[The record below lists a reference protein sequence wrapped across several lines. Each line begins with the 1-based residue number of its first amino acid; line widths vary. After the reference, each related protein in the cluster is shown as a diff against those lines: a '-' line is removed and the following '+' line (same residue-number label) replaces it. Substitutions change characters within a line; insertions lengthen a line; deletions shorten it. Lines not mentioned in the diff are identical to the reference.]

1 MKTPSR
7 KLILIYTAIAM
18 GAGLLMGIVRTV
30 VSNLYLDT
38 GIELYAPSSIPP
50 IVMHVLLVLCAV
62 IVATSGM
69 FPLHKNHAAAS
80 METPSQFTLFSSM
93 LTGFMLLAYDF
104 FLVYDISS
112 DNWAALRPL
121 FGHAP
126 TGSVTLASAAFT
138 MLLLLFAIPAAL
150 FFFRAA
156 QRCQKPSQS
165 VLCTL
170 TVIWFVLFA
179 LRFYFDSA
187 VAFNSPTKI
196 LRILAILCMAFYA
209 IHENR
214 RILGI
219 AMPRI
224 YFPAAYLAMF
234 VCTVHLLSDI
244 CLLANKKIVAQDGYL
259 GLAVE
264 LAYLIYILSRV
275 LYLGTTKST
284 PAPKAEDSAQA
295 EVPAADQIP

>member
-38 GIELYAPSSIPP
+38 GIELYAPQSIPP
-50 IVMHVLLVLCAV
+50 IVMHVLLVLFAV
-62 IVATSGM
+62 IVCTSGM
-69 FPLHKNHAAAS
+69 LPLHKNRAAVS
-80 METPSQFTLFSSM
+80 MEAPSQLTLFSSM
-93 LTGFMLLAYDF
+93 FTGFMLLAYDF
-104 FLVYDISS
+104 FLIYDISA
-112 DNWAALRPL
+112 DNWIALSPL
-121 FGHAP
+121 FGRTP
-126 TGSVTLASAAFT
+126 TGSVTLASASFT
-138 MLLLLFAIPAAL
+138 MLLLLFALPAAA
-150 FFFRAA
+150 FFLRAA
-156 QRCQKPSQS
+156 QGCQKPSQS

-196 LRILAILCMAFYA
+196 LRILAILTMAFYA

-224 YFPAAYLAMF
+224 YFPATYLALF
-234 VCTVHLLSDI
+234 VCTVHLLSDV
-244 CLLANKKIVAQDGYL
+244 CLLASRKIVAQDGYI

-264 LAYLIYILSRV
+264 FAYLIYILSRV
-275 LYLGTTKST
+275 LYLGTTKNTS
-284 PAPKAEDSAQA
+284 ALKAEDTVQTKL
-295 EVPAADQIP
+295 

>member
-18 GAGLLMGIVRTV
+18 GAGLLMGIVRKV

-50 IVMHVLLVLCAV
+50 IVMHVLLVFCAV

-126 TGSVTLASAAFT
+126 TGSVTLASAVPMPLIAFT
-138 MLLLLFAIPAAL
+138 DTLPMVLNAPPTFAPV
-150 FFFRAA
+150 R
-156 QRCQKPSQS
+156 QPSAS
-165 VLCTL
+165 V
-170 TVIWFVLFA
+170 
-179 LRFYFDSA
+179 
-187 VAFNSPTKI
+187 
-196 LRILAILCMAFYA
+196 
-209 IHENR
+209 
-214 RILGI
+214 
-219 AMPRI
+219 
-224 YFPAAYLAMF
+224 
-234 VCTVHLLSDI
+234 
-244 CLLANKKIVAQDGYL
+244 
-259 GLAVE
+259 
-264 LAYLIYILSRV
+264 SR
-275 LYLGTTKST
+275 
-284 PAPKAEDSAQA
+284 
-295 EVPAADQIP
+295 